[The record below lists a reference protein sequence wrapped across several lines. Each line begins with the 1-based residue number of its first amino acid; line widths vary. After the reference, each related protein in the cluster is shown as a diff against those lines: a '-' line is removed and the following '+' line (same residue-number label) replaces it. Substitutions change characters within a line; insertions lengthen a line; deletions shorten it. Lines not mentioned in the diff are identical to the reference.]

1 MDIWDK
7 EKRSAVMAKIRSK
20 DTKPE
25 LIVRRYL
32 YHRGYRYRK
41 NVKGLPGTPDI
52 VLKKYRVIIFVH
64 GCFWHGHEVD
74 SHIPSS
80 NNAFWKKK
88 IERNKQRDE
97 RNKEALRAMGW
108 NVITIWECQL
118 KPTVREQTLL
128 ELEYWINHA
137 YLERFRKKAPQPYAE
152 AESTPAIAAEGEVE
166 YGNKTVK

>member
-52 VLKKYRVIIFVH
+52 VLKKYGVVIFVH

-74 SHIPSS
+74 GTMPHTRTE
-80 NNAFWKKK
+80 FWQKK
-88 IERNKQRDE
+88 IEQNKARDE
-97 RNKEALRAMGW
+97 RNKEALKKMGW
-108 NVITIWECQL
+108 SVMTIWECQL
-118 KPTVREQTLL
+118 KPAMREQTLL
-128 ELEYWINHA
+128 EMEYHINHT
-137 YLERFRKKAPQPYAE
+137 YLERFAPKKPKAYVME
-152 AESTPAIAAEGEVE
+152 KNTPSIAAEGEVQ
-166 YGNKTVK
+166 YPIDGNK